1 MAILVALNHVT
12 HYRYDRPVTLSP
24 QMVRLRPAPHTRT
37 PIRSYSMRVLPA
49 KHFVNWQQDPY
60 ANYQARL
67 VFPELTREFRVEVDL
82 VAEMTVINPF
92 DFFLEPE
99 AENYPFA
106 YDPSLKRELAPYL
119 EAAAPGPLLA
129 ELIKSCQRKDLR
141 TADFLVEINTKIN
154 HLLKYLIRLE
164 PGVQSVEETLTSRTG
179 SCRDFAWLLVNLFR
193 HCGLAARFVSGYLIQ
208 LTADVKSLD
217 GPSGPEKDFTDLH
230 AWVEVFLPGAGWVGL
245 DATSGLFTGE
255 GHIPLA
261 CTAVPSSAAPIT
273 GAVDEC
279 EAEFEFSMSVRRV
292 REDPRVTKPYTDEQ
306 WKSIESLGHTVDA
319 ILKRQDVR
327 LTTGGEPTFVSIDDV
342 DAPEWNTTA
351 QGTQK
356 RQLAGQLIKRL
367 HRRFARGGLLH
378 YGIGKWYPGESLPR
392 WALAC
397 YWRKDGRP
405 IWNDPKLIADDGDQ
419 HHHTDRTAQN
429 FLRTLTDRLRGDV
442 SFAHALPGFEDV
454 WYYLWKERRLPVNV
468 DPLQNNLKNP
478 EDRLRM
484 AKIFEQGLDKVIGYV
499 LPLRPIGAPGEGI
512 WQTGAWFLRPERLY
526 LIPGDSPMG
535 LRLPLDSL
543 PWVADSQY
551 PHVYPRDPMERLSE
565 LPDVHG
571 GQRYR
576 RGQPEPG
583 NVTYFREQDWKLAEE
598 GVGPALEEYRR
609 RIRENPSWK
618 PELGRSAPYVIR
630 TAICVEPRNGT
641 LHIFM
646 PPVRYIEDYLD
657 LVARIEETAAELN
670 TPLIIEGYTPPHDPR
685 VKHLKVTPDPGVI
698 EVNVQPVNSWDE
710 AVSVTTGLY
719 EDAHFSRLGTE
730 KFMLDGRHSGTGGGN
745 HIVIGGDTPGDSPF
759 LRRPDL
765 LKSLVAYW
773 HNHPSLSYLFSGLFI
788 GPTSQAPRAD
798 EGRPEMI
805 YELDIALK
813 EIQRQQG
820 VTTPPWLV
828 DRVFRNLL
836 IDLTGNTHR
845 AEFCIDKLY
854 SPDSSSGRL
863 GLVEF
868 RGFEMPPHARMS
880 LTQQL
885 LLRTLIA
892 KSWEKPYESPLVRW
906 GTELHDRFMLPHY
919 VADDFNEV
927 LRDASSTGLDLKA
940 DWFAPHFEFRFP
952 LVGEIDSVAAGGM
965 KLEFRQAI
973 EPWNVLGEEPAGG
986 GTVRFVDS
994 SVERLQIKAC
1004 GMINT
1009 RHQIAVNGVLL
1020 PQHGTGRNGE
1030 FVSAVRYRA
1039 WQPAACLHPTI
1050 GVHTPL
1056 VFDVVDTWNHQA
1068 VAGCSYH
1075 VSHPGGRSFEQFP
1088 VNAFEAESRRMARF
1102 VKFGHTPG
1110 VIRPRKLD
1118 PSLEFPLTL
1127 DLRRCT

>member
-12 HYRYDRPVTLSP
+12 RYRYDRPVTLSP
-24 QMVRLRPAPHTRT
+24 QVVRLRPAPHTRT
-37 PIRSYSMRVLPA
+37 PIRSYSLRVLPA

-82 VAEMTVINPF
+82 VAEMTAINPF
-92 DFFLEPE
+92 DFFLEPD
-99 AENYPFA
+99 AEMYPFT
-106 YDPSLKRELAPYL
+106 YDPVLQRELVPYL
-119 EAAAPGPLLA
+119 ETTEPGPLLK
-129 ELIKSCQRKDLR
+129 ELLKSCQRKDVR
-141 TADFLVEINTKIN
+141 SQDFLVEINTKIN

-164 PGVQSVEETLTSRTG
+164 PGVQSVEETLAMRTG

-217 GPSGPEKDFTDLH
+217 GPSGTETDFTDLH

-261 CTAVPSSAAPIT
+261 CTAEPSSAAPIS

-292 REDPRVTKPYTDEQ
+292 REDPRVTKPYTEEQ
-306 WKSIESLGHTVDA
+306 WEIIESMGHTVDA
-319 ILKRQDVR
+319 FLDKHDVR
-327 LTTGGEPTFVSIDDV
+327 LTMGGEPTFVAIDHV

-351 QGTQK
+351 QGTHK
-356 RQLAGQLIKRL
+356 RRLAGELIKRL
-367 HRRFARGGLLH
+367 HHRFSQGGLLH

-405 IWNDPKLIADDGDQ
+405 IWNDPTLIADGVDQ
-419 HHHTDRTAQN
+419 HHHTDVTARAFLQN
-429 FLRTLTDRLRGDV
+429 LTDRLQGDV
-442 SFAHALPGFEDV
+442 TFSHALAGYEDV
-454 WYYLWKERRLPVNV
+454 WYYLGKERRLPVNV
-468 DPLQNNLKNP
+468 DPLNNNLKNP

-484 AKIFEQGLDKVIGYV
+484 AKIFEQGLNKIVGYV
-499 LPLRPIGAPGEGI
+499 LPLRPIGDPGEGI

-535 LRLPLDSL
+535 LRLALDSL
-543 PWVADSQY
+543 PWVAESQY
-551 PHVYPRDPMERLSE
+551 PQFYPRDPMQDLPK
-565 LPDVHG
+565 LPDVHD
-571 GQRYR
+571 GQQYR
-576 RGQPEPG
+576 PGAPEPERQA
-583 NVTYFREQDWKLAEE
+583 NLREQQWKLAEE
-598 GVGPALEEYRR
+598 GGSLALVQYRAR
-609 RIRENPSWK
+609 LSENPSQK
-618 PELGRSAPYVIR
+618 PELGQSAPYVVR

-641 LHIFM
+641 LHVFM
-646 PPVRYIEDYLD
+646 PPMHYVEDYLE
-657 LVARIEETAAELN
+657 LLARIEETTAELK
-670 TPLIIEGYTPPHDPR
+670 TPVIIEGYTPPDDPR
-685 VKHLKVTPDPGVI
+685 VAHMKVTPDPGVI
-698 EVNVQPVNSWDE
+698 EVNVHAVKTWQE

-730 KFMLDGRHSGTGGGN
+730 KFMLDGRHIGTGGGN
-745 HIVIGGDTPGDSPF
+745 HIVIGGATPGDSPF

-773 HNHPSLSYLFSGLFI
+773 HNHPALSYLFSGLCV

-798 EGRPEMI
+798 EGRPEMV
-805 YELDIALK
+805 YELEIALN
-813 EIQRQQG
+813 ELARQQG
-820 VTTPPWLV
+820 VQAAPWLA
-828 DRVFRNLL
+828 DRIFRNLL

-868 RGFEMPPHARMS
+868 RGFEMPPHPRMS
-880 LTQQL
+880 LAQQL

-892 KSWEKPYESPLVRW
+892 RFWKTPYDTPLVRW

-919 VADDFNEV
+919 LADDFNDV
-927 LRDASSTGLDLKA
+927 LVDTAASGFALNT
-940 DWFAPHFEFRFP
+940 DWFTPHFEFRFP
-952 LVGEIDSVAAGGM
+952 LLGEIESVAAGGM
-965 KLEFRQAI
+965 TLEFRQAI
-973 EPWNVLGEEPAGG
+973 EPWNVLGEEPGAG
-986 GTVRFVDS
+986 GTVRYVDS
-994 SVERLQIKAC
+994 SLQRLQVKAS
-1004 GMINT
+1004 GLIST
-1009 RHQIAVNGVLL
+1009 RHILAVNGVVL
-1020 PQHGTGRNGE
+1020 PLNATGRNGE
-1030 FVSAVRYRA
+1030 FIAAVRYRA
-1039 WQPAACLHPTI
+1039 WQPGACLHPTI

-1056 VFDVVDTWNHQA
+1056 VFDVVDTWNDQA
-1068 VAGCSYH
+1068 VAGCTYY
-1075 VSHPGGRSFEQFP
+1075 VSHPGGRSFDQFP

-1110 VIRPRKLD
+1110 VLRPRKVER
-1118 PSLEFPLTL
+1118 SREFPLTL
-1127 DLRRCT
+1127 DLRRC

>member
-12 HYRYDRPVTLSP
+12 HYRYDRLVTLSP
-24 QMVRLRPAPHTRT
+24 QVVRLRPAPHTRT
-37 PIRSYSMRVLPA
+37 PIVSYSMRVVPA

-99 AENYPFA
+99 AENYPFT
-106 YDPSLKRELAPYL
+106 YDPTSKRELAPYL
-119 EAAAPGPLLA
+119 EVAAPGPLLT
-129 ELIKSCQRKDLR
+129 ELIQSCRRKGLR

-154 HLLKYLIRLE
+154 HLLKYVIRME
-164 PGVQSVEETLTSRTG
+164 PGVQGVEETLTCRSG

-217 GPSGPEKDFTDLH
+217 GPSGPERDFTDLH

-261 CTAVPSSAAPIT
+261 CTAEPSSAAPIT

-279 EAEFEFSMSVRRV
+279 EAEFDFSMSVRRV

-306 WKSIESLGHTVDA
+306 WKSIEAMGHRVDA
-319 ILKRQDVR
+319 VLQKQDVR
-327 LTTGGEPTFVSIDDV
+327 LTMGGEPTFVSVDNV

-356 RQLAGQLIKRL
+356 RKLAGQLIKRL
-367 HRRFARGGLLH
+367 HRRFAPGGLLH

-392 WALAC
+392 WSLAC

-405 IWNDPKLIADDGDQ
+405 IWNDPKLIADDGEQ
-419 HHHTDRTAQN
+419 HHHTDGTARN
-429 FLRTLTDRLRGDV
+429 FLNQLTDRLRGDV
-442 SFAHALPGFEDV
+442 SFSHALPGFEDV

-468 DPLQNNLKNP
+468 DPLQNNLKNA
-478 EDRLRM
+478 EDRQRM
-484 AKIFEQGLDKVIGYV
+484 AKIFEQGLDKVIGYA

-543 PWVADSQY
+543 PWVPDSQY
-551 PHVYPRDPMERLSE
+551 PHIYPRDPMEPLAD
-565 LPDVHG
+565 LPDLHG

-576 RGQPEPG
+576 RGRDEPAS
-583 NVTYFREQDWKLAEE
+583 VAQFRQQDWALAEE
-598 GVGPALEEYRR
+598 GLGTALEEYRR
-609 RIRENPSWK
+609 RMRENPSWK
-618 PELGRSAPYVIR
+618 PEPGQAAPHVVR

-641 LHIFM
+641 LNIFM
-646 PPVRYIEDYLD
+646 PPMRYIEDYLD
-657 LVARIEETAAELN
+657 LVARIEETAADLN
-670 TPLIIEGYTPPHDPR
+670 TPVVVEGYTPPYDPR
-685 VKHLKVTPDPGVI
+685 IKHLKVTPDPGVI
-698 EVNVQPVNSWDE
+698 EVNIQPVNSWNE
-710 AVSVTTGLY
+710 AVDVTTGLY

-745 HIVIGGDTPGDSPF
+745 HIVIGGDTPADSPF

-805 YELDIALK
+805 YELEIARK

-820 VTTPPWLV
+820 DTAPPWLV

-892 KSWEKPYESPLVRW
+892 RFWDKPYDTPLVRW
-906 GTELHDRFMLPHY
+906 GTELHDRFMLPHF

-927 LRDASSTGLDLKA
+927 LRDASGTGFDLRP

-952 LVGEIDSVAAGGM
+952 LLGEIDSVAAGGM

-994 SVERLQIKAC
+994 SVERLQIKTL

-1009 RHQIAVNGVLL
+1009 RHQLAVNGVLL
-1020 PQHGTGRNGE
+1020 PLHSTGRNGE
-1030 FVSAVRYRA
+1030 YISAVRYRA
-1039 WQPAACLHPTI
+1039 WQPSACLHPTI
-1050 GVHTPL
+1050 PVHTPL
-1056 VFDVVDTWNHQA
+1056 VFDVVDTWNDQS
-1068 VAGCSYH
+1068 VAGCVYH
-1075 VSHPGGRSFEQFP
+1075 VSHPGGRSFDQFP

-1110 VIRPRKLD
+1110 VIRPGKLE
-1118 PSLEFPLTL
+1118 PSLEFPMTL
-1127 DLRRCT
+1127 DLRRCF

>member
-24 QMVRLRPAPHTRT
+24 QVVRLRPAPHTRT
-37 PIRSYSMRVLPA
+37 PIRSYSLRVLPA

-67 VFPELTREFRVEVDL
+67 VFSELTREFRVEVDL

-92 DFFLEPE
+92 DFFLEPD
-99 AENYPFA
+99 AEMYPFT
-106 YDPSLKRELAPYL
+106 YDPTVQRELMPYL
-119 EAAAPGPLLA
+119 ETTEPGPLLKD
-129 ELIKSCQRKDLR
+129 LLKSCQRKDLR
-141 TADFLVEINTKIN
+141 TQDFLVEMNKKIN

-164 PGVQSVEETLTSRTG
+164 PGVQSVEETLALRTG

-217 GPSGPEKDFTDLH
+217 GPSGTETDFTDLH

-261 CTAVPSSAAPIT
+261 CTADPSSAAPIS

-292 REDPRVTKPYTDEQ
+292 REDPRVTKPYTEEQ
-306 WKSIESLGHTVDA
+306 WKGIESMGHAVDA
-319 ILKRQDVR
+319 FLEKHDVR
-327 LTTGGEPTFVSIDDV
+327 LTMGGEPTFVGIDQV

-351 QGTQK
+351 QGTHK
-356 RQLAGQLIKRL
+356 RQLAGELIKRL
-367 HRRFARGGLLH
+367 HRRFGQGGLLH

-405 IWNDPKLIADDGDQ
+405 IWNDPKLIADVVDQ
-419 HHHTDRTAQN
+419 HHHTELTAQS
-429 FLRTLTDRLRGDV
+429 FLRHLTNRLQGDV
-442 SFAHALPGFEDV
+442 TISHALAGYEDV

-468 DPLQNNLKNP
+468 DPLNNNLKNP
-478 EDRLRM
+478 EDRLRL
-484 AKIFEQGLDKVIGYV
+484 AKIFEQGLDKIVGYA

-512 WQTGAWFLRPERLY
+512 WQTGTWFLRTQRLY

-535 LRLPLDSL
+535 LRLALDSL
-543 PWVADSQY
+543 PWVAESQY
-551 PHVYPRDPMERLSE
+551 PQIYPRDPMQDLPE
-565 LPDVHG
+565 LPDVHD
-571 GQRYR
+571 GQQYR
-576 RGQPEPG
+576 RGAPEPEHQV
-583 NVTYFREQDWKLAEE
+583 NLREQRWNYAEE
-598 GVGPALEEYRR
+598 GRSLALAQYRAR
-609 RIRENPSWK
+609 LSENPSRE
-618 PELGRSAPYVIR
+618 PELGQSAPYVVR

-641 LHIFM
+641 LHVFM
-646 PPVRYIEDYLD
+646 PPMRYIEDYLE
-657 LVARIEETAAELN
+657 LLARIEETAAELK
-670 TPLIIEGYTPPHDPR
+670 TPVIIEGYTPPDDPR
-685 VKHLKVTPDPGVI
+685 VAHIKVTPDPGVI
-698 EVNVQPVNSWDE
+698 EVNVHAVKTWQE
-710 AVSVTTGLY
+710 AVTVTTGLY

-730 KFMLDGRHSGTGGGN
+730 KFMLDGRHTGTGGGN
-745 HIVIGGDTPGDSPF
+745 HIVIGGATPGDSPF

-773 HNHPSLSYLFSGLFI
+773 HNHPALSYLFSGLFI

-798 EGRPEMI
+798 EGRPEMV
-805 YELDIALK
+805 YELEIALN
-813 EIQRQQG
+813 ELERRQG
-820 VTTPPWLV
+820 TKAAPWLV
-828 DRVFRNLL
+828 DRIFRNLL

-880 LTQQL
+880 LAQQL

-892 KSWEKPYESPLVRW
+892 RFWKTPYDTPLVRW

-919 VADDFNEV
+919 IADDFKDV
-927 LRDASSTGLDLKA
+927 LQDTSVSGFALEY

-952 LVGEIDSVAAGGM
+952 LLGEIESPAAGGM

-986 GTVRFVDS
+986 GTVRYVDS
-994 SVERLQIKAC
+994 SVERLQIKAT

-1009 RHQIAVNGVLL
+1009 RHIIAVNGVEL
-1020 PQHGTGRNGE
+1020 PLNATGRNGE
-1030 FVSAVRYRA
+1030 FIAAVRYRA
-1039 WQPAACLHPTI
+1039 WQPGACLHPTI
-1050 GVHTPL
+1050 EVHTPL
-1056 VFDVVDTWNHQA
+1056 AFDVVDTWNDQA
-1068 VAGCSYH
+1068 VAGCTYY
-1075 VSHPGGRSFEQFP
+1075 VSHPGGRSFDQFP

-1102 VKFGHTPG
+1102 VKFGHSPG
-1110 VIRPRKLD
+1110 ILRPRKVER
-1118 PSLEFPLTL
+1118 SMEFPCTL
-1127 DLRRCT
+1127 DLRRC